1 MSVSADT
8 STDRL
13 ATVAKLFR
21 GLGDG
26 SRLRVLAA
34 LRDGPL
40 AVGVVVER
48 TGLTQPNASMHL
60 RCLAECGLVTR
71 ERQARFVYYQLADKR
86 VARLLDDADDLL
98 LRVGDLIAACRRD
111 PAPSSPPSSIVKAR
125 RRSPLTPRANQLRRM
140 RRA

>member
-1 MSVSADT
+1 MSTIADT
-8 STDRL
+8 SADRVGT
-13 ATVAKLFR
+13 AAKLFR

-40 AVGVVVER
+40 AVGVIVDR
-48 TGLTQPNASMHL
+48 TGLTQSNASMHL

-71 ERQARFVYYQLADKR
+71 ERQARFVYYKLADKR
-86 VARLLDDADDLL
+86 VARLLDDAEDLL

-111 PAPSSPPSSIVKAR
+111 PAPPSPTSSVVKAR
-125 RRSPLTPRANQLRRM
+125 RRRSA
-140 RRA
+140 